1 MGRLGTMNM
10 DDGSLTEKQLT
21 FLMHLLLI
29 QAYDGGVEQ
38 LIMACCRAHG
48 KAYQR
53 HLGDLILPKN
63 HHMHNKLVELFGD
76 KYSVD
81 GNHFYLRVAEQ
92 DDKPV
97 RLQYHMFTI
106 PDVGKAIEHLNNET
120 DIRTMSSKPS
130 TTPQGSLLQA

>member
-1 MGRLGTMNM
+1 MLDYSEFKIKEYDFWDLFLHVNQYPYLGRCYAWAKREDADQITGIKS
-10 DDGSLTEKQLT
+10 GE
-21 FLMHLLLI
+21 
-29 QAYDGGVEQ
+29 
-38 LIMACCRAHG
+38 
-48 KAYQR
+48 
-53 HLGDLILPKN
+53 
-63 HHMHNKLVELFGD
+63 LVELFGD